1 MLADGETLVVVTR
14 SAQDLA
20 TLDTAYDLL
29 RSLVNEH
36 QARRIRVLVRVGS
49 RIVFDGASLSAAR
62 ETPNYGEK
70 VRELAS
76 GYAARSAITLEV
88 LLR

>member
-14 SAQDLA
+14 SAHDLT

-29 RSLVNEH
+29 RGLVNEH
-36 QARRIRVLVRVGS
+36 QARRIRVLVR
-49 RIVFDGASLSAAR
+49 

-70 VRELAS
+70 VRELAA

-88 LLR
+88 LLK